1 MRILVTDPIIAR
13 FAELLARTEREHEWS
28 FAAELGPAELEN
40 SLRGADIV
48 IASVLTAQQASSL
61 RPDALLHVTGAG
73 ADRVSVDALPSG
85 VTICNTGHHGAA
97 IAEHVVMTALMLRRR
112 ALQADAQMRAGEW
125 RTIGN
130 DASIPFHPMLRGTT
144 LGLLGVGEIGT
155 EVGRLAQALGMRL
168 IALRQRPDAP
178 RPDGLDLAEV
188 LGPDRLLDFVAA
200 SDVLVVSIP
209 LSERTRGTIGAAE
222 LAAAK
227 PELVLINVAR
237 GGVVDEDALFD
248 ALAEGRIAGAG
259 IDVWWGAPDADGH
272 APASVERF
280 SPLANT
286 VLTPHYSGHAR
297 QVFELRAAD
306 IARNIDLRAAGLP
319 LERVIR

>member
-13 FAELLARTEREHEWS
+13 FAELLTQTKRAHEWS
-28 FAAELGPAELEN
+28 FAAELGPAELDDA
-40 SLRGADIV
+40 LRGADIV
-48 IASVLTAQQASSL
+48 IASVLTPEQAASL

-73 ADRVSVDALPSG
+73 ADRVSVDALPPG

-112 ALQADAQMRAGEW
+112 ALEADAQMRAGEW

-130 DASIPFHPMLRGTT
+130 DASVTFHPMLRGTT
-144 LGLLGVGEIGT
+144 MGLLGLGEIGT

-168 IALRQRPDAP
+168 TALRQRPDAP
-178 RPDGLDLAEV
+178 SPDGLDVAEV
-188 LGPDRLLDFVAA
+188 YGPDRMLDFVAGA
-200 SDVLVVSIP
+200 DVLVVSIP
-209 LSERTRGTIGAAE
+209 LSDHTRGTIGAAE
-222 LAAAK
+222 LAVAK
-227 PELVLINVAR
+227 PDLLLINVAR

-248 ALAEGRIAGAG
+248 ALSEGRIGGAG
-259 IDVWWGAPDADGH
+259 IDVWWGAPDSQGRV
-272 APASVERF
+272 PASVDRF

-306 IARNIDLRAAGLP
+306 IARNIDLRADGQP

>member
-13 FAELLARTEREHEWS
+13 FAELLTQTKRAHEWS
-28 FAAELGPAELEN
+28 FAAELGPAELDDA
-40 SLRGADIV
+40 LRGADIV
-48 IASVLTAQQASSL
+48 IASVLTPEQAASL

-73 ADRVSVDALPSG
+73 ADRVSVDALPPG

-112 ALQADAQMRAGEW
+112 ALEADAQMRAGKW

-130 DASIPFHPMLRGTT
+130 DASVPFHPMLRGTT
-144 LGLLGVGEIGT
+144 MGLLGLGEIGT

-168 IALRQRPDAP
+168 TALRQRPDAP
-178 RPDGLDLAEV
+178 SPDGLDVAEV
-188 LGPDRLLDFVAA
+188 YGPDRMLDFVAGA
-200 SDVLVVSIP
+200 DVLVASIP
-209 LSERTRGTIGAAE
+209 LSDHTRGTIGAAE
-222 LAAAK
+222 LAVAK
-227 PELVLINVAR
+227 PDLLLINVAR

-248 ALAEGRIAGAG
+248 ALSEGRIGGAG
-259 IDVWWGAPDADGH
+259 IDVWWGAPDSQGRV
-272 APASVERF
+272 PASVDRF

-306 IARNIDLRAAGLP
+306 IARNIDLRAEGRP